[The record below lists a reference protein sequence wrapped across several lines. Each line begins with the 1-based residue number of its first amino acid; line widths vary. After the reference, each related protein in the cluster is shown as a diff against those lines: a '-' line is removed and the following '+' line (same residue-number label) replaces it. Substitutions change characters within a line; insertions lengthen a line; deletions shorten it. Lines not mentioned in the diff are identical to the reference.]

1 MYEKQT
7 ESVKGGCMTQ
17 NKLLRVSERSK
28 HNMQQLIPDE
38 DNTSRLAVYFQN
50 FADQTR
56 IKILSALSISEL
68 CVNDLSNILQTN
80 QTTISHQLKLLKD
93 QNIVCC
99 KRFGKVLVYSLKS
112 QNVNEMMMY
121 AVKNL
126 NP

>member
-112 QNVNEMMMY
+112 QSVNEMMMY

>member
-1 MYEKQT
+1 MP
-7 ESVKGGCMTQ
+7 Q

-38 DNTSRLAVYFQN
+38 DSTNRLAVYFQN

-68 CVNDLSNILQTN
+68 CVNDLSNIVQTN
-80 QTTISHQLKLLKD
+80 QTTVSHQLKLLKD
-93 QNIVCC
+93 QNIVAC

-112 QNVNEMMMY
+112 PMVNEMMMY

>member
-1 MYEKQT
+1 MYEKQPK
-7 ESVKGGCMTQ
+7 SVKGEFMSQ

-38 DNTSRLAVYFQN
+38 DSTNRLAVYFQN

-68 CVNDLSNILQTN
+68 CVNDLSNIVKTN
-80 QTTISHQLKLLKD
+80 QTTVSHQLKLLKD
-93 QNIVCC
+93 QNIVSC

-112 QNVNEMMMY
+112 QMVNEMMMY